1 MPLSPSPASMRP
13 GRTIQ
18 RRTRA
23 ARSRGSVRAIGLSAT
38 GSSVPGTGTGTGT
51 AHRRRQALLLGL
63 IELGQAVSWPL
74 TAVLVAIGPL
84 LPVSITLVAEAQ
96 RLLARCAGAD
106 APSGR
111 WREEPWPRWAAGR
124 VATAPFWRQDL
135 PLALVAV
142 LAGIASMLAGL
153 LALLAV
159 LFLLMPIS
167 AATSGGFTVEIGSTR
182 LTEPWQ
188 LWWTPLV
195 ALVMGMCAAM
205 MLGGIGLLRTSA
217 VSALSRDRE
226 AERAAALGR
235 QVGDLRRGRATLV
248 DAFEA
253 ERTRIERDL
262 HDGAQQRLTA
272 LTLTL
277 GSARLAA
284 QSLTSPRP
292 APDRSSHATARRGA
306 PAGPGAAQGPHGS
319 GTPGSVE
326 GLESLLAQ
334 IDRAQE
340 LAETALGELRATVR
354 SVSPATLRDHGLLAG
369 VRELCADSGL
379 DVALT
384 ASGEDCALPSPTA
397 TAIYFAISES
407 LTNAARHSGCGR
419 AWVSLSC
426 SPTGVRAEVGDTGVG
441 GAPGA
446 PGLTGKPAGTGLAGL
461 AQRLETVG
469 GSLEVVSP
477 PGQGTRVIIRAPMTL
492 PW

>member
-1 MPLSPSPASMRP
+1 MHR
-13 GRTIQ
+13 
-18 RRTRA
+18 
-23 ARSRGSVRAIGLSAT
+23 RSR
-38 GSSVPGTGTGTGT
+38 
-51 AHRRRQALLLGL
+51 RQTLLLGL
-63 IELGQAVSWPL
+63 VELGQAATWPL
-74 TAVLVAIGPL
+74 TAVLVALGPL
-84 LPVSITLVAEAQ
+84 LPVSIPLVAEAQ

-106 APSGR
+106 APSG
-111 WREEPWPRWAAGR
+111 WRREDPWPRWVAGR

-135 PLALVAV
+135 PLALVAL

-159 LFLLMPIS
+159 MFLLMPIGS
-167 AATSGGFTVEIGSTR
+167 AISDGFSVTVGQTS
-182 LTEPWQ
+182 LTEPQQ

-205 MLGGIGLLRTSA
+205 MLSGIGLLRTSA

-277 GSARLAA
+277 GSARLAV
-284 QSLTSPRP
+284 QSLASPRP
-292 APDRSSHATARRGA
+292 VPGRSSRATAQRGA
-306 PAGPGAAQGPHGS
+306 PTGPGTAQGPYGHCA
-319 GTPGSVE
+319 PDAVE
-326 GLESLLAQ
+326 GLENLLAQ